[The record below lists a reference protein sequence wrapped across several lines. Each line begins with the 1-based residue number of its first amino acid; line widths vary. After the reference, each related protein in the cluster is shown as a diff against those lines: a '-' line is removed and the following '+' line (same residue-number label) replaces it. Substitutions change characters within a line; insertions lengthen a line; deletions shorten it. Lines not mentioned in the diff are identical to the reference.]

1 VAFDEFDR
9 PYSLFI
15 DGTWVPSSTGETFQC
30 FDPYE
35 SKPWGQVPLASELDV
50 DRAVRAARQAFD
62 EGGWPEVLPKQRADL
77 LRRLADLIDQ
87 HADEL
92 AHIQVHENGKLLAE
106 MGPGVRGLSAHAR
119 FCAGLAEQVH
129 GYTVVPSVPNMTA
142 YTTREPVGVVAAVTP
157 WNSPLSLLGWKL
169 FPALAVGC
177 TIVIKP
183 SEITPVST
191 LRLAELCQE
200 AGYPDGVVNVVTGP
214 GAPTGKAL
222 IEHAGVDKIAF
233 TGSTAVGRMMAH
245 AAAERIGRVSL
256 ELGGKSPSIIF
267 PDADL
272 ENAVHGVMGGIFA
285 ATGQT
290 CLAGS
295 RVLVHKDVHDDV
307 VGLLAD
313 RTRALKLG
321 DPLERDSD
329 VGPLSCPPQY
339 KKVLGCI
346 DSGVAEGA
354 TIVTGGV
361 HPEQPTDLATGLFV
375 EPTVFADVENSSQL
389 AQTEIFGPVASVIRF
404 EDEDQA
410 VTIANDVPYGLAGAV
425 WTQDVGRAHRLV
437 RRIRAGTV
445 WVNTY
450 RVGAYTVPFGGFK
463 QSGLGREVGLDALDD
478 YTEIKSVWI
487 DHGNVQQFGRRR

>member
-1 VAFDEFDR
+1 
-9 PYSLFI
+9 
-15 DGTWVPSSTGETFQC
+15 
-30 FDPYE
+30 
-35 SKPWGQVPLASELDV
+35 VPLASETDV
-50 DRAVRAARQAFD
+50 DLAVRAARHAFD
-62 EGGWPEVLPKQRADL
+62 EGGWPETLPKQRADL
-77 LRRLADLIDQ
+77 LRRLADLIDDN
-87 HADEL
+87 ADEL
-92 AHIQVHENGKLLAE
+92 ALMQVHENGKLITE

-129 GYTVVPSVPNMTA
+129 GYSVVPSIPNMTA

-169 FPALAVGC
+169 FPALAAGC
-177 TIVIKP
+177 TLVIKP
-183 SEITPVST
+183 SEITPTST
-191 LRLAELCQE
+191 IRLAEICQE

-222 IEHAGVDKIAF
+222 IEHPGVDKIAF

-267 PDADL
+267 PDADI
-272 ENAVHGVMGGIFA
+272 ENAVHGVMGGVFA

-295 RVLVHKDVHDDV
+295 RVLVHQDVHDEV
-307 VGLLAD
+307 VSVLTE

-321 DPLERDSD
+321 DPLDKQSD

-354 TIVTGGV
+354 LIAAGGV
-361 HPEQPTDLATGLFV
+361 HPDQPSDLAQGLFV
-375 EPTVFADVENSSQL
+375 EPTVFINVDNSSHL
-389 AQTEIFGPVASVIRF
+389 AQNEIFGPVASVIPFR
-404 EDEDQA
+404 DEDHA
-410 VTIANDVPYGLAGAV
+410 VQIANNVSYGLAGAV

-478 YTEIKSVWI
+478 YTEVKSVWI
-487 DHGNVQQFGRRR
+487 DHGNTQMFGRRR